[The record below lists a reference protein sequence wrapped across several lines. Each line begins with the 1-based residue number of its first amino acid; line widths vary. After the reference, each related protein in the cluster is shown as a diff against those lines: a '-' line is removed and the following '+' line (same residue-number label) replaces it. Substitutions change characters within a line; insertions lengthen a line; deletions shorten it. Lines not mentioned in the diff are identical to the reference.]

1 MNSAPQPHPDGN
13 QKIADQHSE
22 VAYLVGALAH
32 EIKNPLSTISLNM
45 ELLAE
50 DFSDEESPRDRRTL
64 AKISI
69 VQRECQRLQNLLN
82 DFMNF
87 ANVRQL
93 RLEPSDLNEVVGRVL
108 EFFRPKAEEG

>member
-1 MNSAPQPHPDGN
+1 MNSTQQPPDSN
-13 QKIADQHSE
+13 QKLADQQD
-22 VAYLVGALAH
+22 VAILVGALAH

-50 DFSDEESPRDRRTL
+50 DFSDQESPRDRRTL
-64 AKISI
+64 AKIAI

-82 DFMNF
+82 DFTNF

-93 RLEPSDLNEVVGRVL
+93 RLAPADLNEVVRSVL
-108 EFFRPKAEEG
+108 EFFR